1 MGKALEGGIH
11 LANKKVMSKIFAAVA
26 ISMAASGALQ
36 LHSLDAYAE
45 KEDTHSALI
54 SGQDLLE
61 QVVELQEKLQQEPV
75 QIPEEMAAQGPAE
88 QMGLLK
94 SVALGYLNLQDA
106 DQYTAE
112 TTITKQDVFNILY
125 KTVIQYDDSFVLS
138 SSEAE
143 QVLNECYDNAYILEE
158 NKIAYAFMVKYGIVE
173 DARNSE
179 PNRELTWESCAIL
192 LDRVYEM
199 FNKDVSVTVG
209 GQVISKGDSEATLLD
224 RFGAPNRIDPSDYN
238 FEWYVY
244 NTDYSEFIM
253 VGMDRGRVCAFY
265 TNALS
270 LQFED
275 ISSGMPLD
283 VAEPYGGIEHITFFG
298 DSQNNLDAILY
309 TTSQK
314 ESREDEALRQAK
326 AAELVDLMN
335 TYRSKHSMTVFT
347 REAELD
353 LQAEEKMQSYI
364 AGEGDDPSFL
374 YFEGFDVYDIYS
386 QMFESEKG
394 RELLGNTSKYP
405 SLAGLFIT
413 VGEQGQL
420 CAGLVSDESR
430 LGAPYHSDALEL
442 PETDYTVSQPEQ
454 VTMPQIVVPEE
465 EQYYEEGQDVTIQLE
480 QEASNRYQVQIFDIE
495 QDQYLVNA
503 YLSTAQTEFTY
514 PADLFTPGTDYTVSV
529 SAVTEEGEAIPT
541 EERLFSYGT
550 AEQGVTILTPYNE
563 GITDDDYISV
573 EWESDVYHDF
583 AVDLYN
589 GAGELVASTNLIDEK
604 QALIQGVEPGDYYL
618 YVTALRRGGEVEK
631 AQDYVQFTVKEP
643 EIIITETIMEPEDI
657 YYFVYGD
664 EGSDYVYFYDE
675 DLVSVKEK
683 NKNGETVTTT
693 KKKIIQKKVKA
704 TQNYRQL
711 AAYQEQRVSTS
722 GIPVL
727 AYASEKGA
735 AIVQEAAKYLGTPYV
750 WGGTTPSG
758 FDCSGLVQY
767 VCAANGITVNRT
779 AAEQFKNGMAVNK
792 ADLQPGDLIF
802 FEKNGVI
809 HHVGIYAGDNTML
822 HAPRTGDVVKY
833 QSLDSDYYQSEYAGA
848 RRVYSD

>member
-1 MGKALEGGIH
+1 MT
-11 LANKKVMSKIFAAVA
+11 NKRVMSKIFAVVA
-26 ISMAASGALQ
+26 ISVAASGALQ
-36 LHSLDAYAE
+36 LHPSDAYAE
-45 KEDTHSALI
+45 KEDGRLALI

-75 QIPEEMAAQGPAE
+75 QIPEELAAREPVQ

-94 SVALGYLNLQDA
+94 SVALGYINLQDA
-106 DQYTAE
+106 EQYTDE

-125 KTVIQYDDSFVLS
+125 KTVIQYDDAFVLS

-143 QVLNECYDNAYILEE
+143 QILNECYDNAYILEE
-158 NKIAYAFMVKYGIVE
+158 NKIAYAFMIKYGIVG
-173 DARNSE
+173 DVRNSE
-179 PNRELTWESCAIL
+179 PNKELTWESCAVL
-192 LDRVYEM
+192 LDRIYEM
-199 FNKDVSVTVG
+199 FNKDVSVVVG
-209 GQVISKGDSEATLLD
+209 GNTIFKGDSETTLL
-224 RFGAPNRIDPSDYN
+224 RRLGAPNRIDPSDYS

-253 VGMDRGRVCAFY
+253 VGVEHGRVCAFY
-265 TNALS
+265 TNAQS
-270 LQFED
+270 MQFQD
-275 ISSGMPLD
+275 VSSGMPME
-283 VAEPYGGIEHITFFG
+283 VTEPYSGIQHVAFFA
-298 DSQNNLDAILY
+298 DDQNNVDAVLY
-309 TTSQK
+309 NPSQK
-314 ESREDEALRQAK
+314 DRQESEEVLQAK
-326 AAELVDLMN
+326 AAELMDLMN

-353 LQAEEKMQSYI
+353 SQAEEKMRAYVT
-364 AGEGDDPSFL
+364 EGQEDASFL
-374 YFEGFDVYDIYS
+374 YFEGFDVYDIYA

-394 RELLGNTSKYP
+394 RELLGNPSKYP
-405 SLAGLFIT
+405 ASAGVFVT
-413 VGEQGQL
+413 VDEQAQL
-420 CAGLVSDESR
+420 CAGLIGDEAR
-430 LGAPYHSDALEL
+430 LGVPYHSDVMEL
-442 PETDYTVSQPEQ
+442 PQQDYTVSQPEEI
-454 VTMPQIVVPEE
+454 TMPQIVAPEE
-465 EQYYEEGQDVTIQLE
+465 AQYYEAGQDVTIQLE

-503 YLSTAQTEFTY
+503 YLSTEQTEFTY
-514 PADLFTPGTDYTVSV
+514 PGELFTPGTDYTVSV
-529 SAVTEEGEAIPT
+529 SAITEEGEAIST

-550 AEQGVTILTPYNE
+550 EEEGVTILTPYNE
-563 GITDDDYISV
+563 GVTDDDYISV
-573 EWESDVYHDF
+573 EWESDLYHDF
-583 AVDLYN
+583 GVDLYN
-589 GAGELVASTNLIDEK
+589 AAGELVASTKLIDEK

-618 YVTALRRGGEVEK
+618 YVTALRRGGEVNK
-631 AQDYVQFTVKEP
+631 SQDYVTFTVKEP
-643 EIIITETIMEPEDI
+643 EIEITETIMEPEDV

-664 EGSDYVYFYDE
+664 ENSEYVYFYDE

-683 NKNGETVTTT
+683 NRNGETVTTT

-704 TQNYRQL
+704 TRNYRQL

-722 GIPVL
+722 GLPVL
-727 AYASEKGA
+727 SYASEKGA
-735 AIVQEAAKYLGTPYV
+735 AIVEEAAKYLGTPYV

-779 AAEQFKNGMAVNK
+779 AAEQFKNGVAVNK

-802 FEKNGVI
+802 FQKNGVI